1 MPYVLLS
8 GDTPEVAVALM
19 DPLLMGHVHTFPRDL
34 LEHCPGML
42 TELDM
47 ESDLT
52 VLGRRSL
59 P

>member
-1 MPYVLLS
+1 MSYVLLS
-8 GDTPEVAVALM
+8 RDRPEVTVALM
-19 DPLLMGHVHTFPRDL
+19 GPLLMGHVHTFPRDL

-52 VLGRRSL
+52 VQGRRSL